1 MGMIQLS
8 RAQSFFFSALWM
20 SWEGLLIKRFEA
32 QGSAKKICFLAG
44 LALPRQVSTKQGAN
58 QTEKKAVEF

>member
-1 MGMIQLS
+1 
-8 RAQSFFFSALWM
+8 M

-44 LALPRQVSTKQGAN
+44 LALLRQVSTKQGAN

>member
-1 MGMIQLS
+1 
-8 RAQSFFFSALWM
+8 M

-32 QGSAKKICFLAG
+32 QGSAKKICCFLAG
-44 LALPRQVSTKQGAN
+44 LALLRQVSTKQGAN